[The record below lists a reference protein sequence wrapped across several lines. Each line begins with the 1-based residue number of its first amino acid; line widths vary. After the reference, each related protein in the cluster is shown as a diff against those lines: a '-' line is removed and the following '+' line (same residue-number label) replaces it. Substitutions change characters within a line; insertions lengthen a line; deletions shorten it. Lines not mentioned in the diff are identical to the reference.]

1 MNLIYSHENE
11 YAHENGYSWSEVTA
25 DYAAGGGHL
34 ECLKYCHEND
44 CLGMRESPLICLM
57 IYGY

>member
-25 DYAAGGGHL
+25 DYAAGGYI
-34 ECLKYCHEND
+34 K
-44 CLGMRESPLICLM
+44 
-57 IYGY
+57 IYKNI